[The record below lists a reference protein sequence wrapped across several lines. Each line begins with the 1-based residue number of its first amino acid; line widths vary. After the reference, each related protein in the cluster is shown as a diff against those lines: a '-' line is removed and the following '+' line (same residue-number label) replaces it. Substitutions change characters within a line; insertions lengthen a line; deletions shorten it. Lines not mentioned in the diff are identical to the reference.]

1 MPLPKIATPQYTLD
15 LPSTGKS
22 IKYRPFLVKEEK
34 ILILAL
40 ESEDVIQITS
50 AIKQILKDCIITKG
64 IKVEELP
71 TFDIEYIFLNV
82 RAKSVGEAIELIVT
96 CSDDGTTE
104 VPVKVYIDEIQV
116 QKDPNHSTDINLGD
130 GLVLRMKYPSLN
142 EFIANNFD
150 FSSKK
155 NSSTEQINKSF
166 DIVSSCIDIVFNAD
180 ESWAAADCTKKE
192 LNDWIE
198 TLTPQQFQEVEKFF
212 NTMPKL
218 AHTFKVTNPNTKKE
232 SEVTLEGLTSF
243 FG

>member
-1 MPLPKIATPQYTLD
+1 MPLPKIATPTYELT
-15 LPSTGKS
+15 LPSSGKS

-40 ESEDVIQITS
+40 ESQDIKQITT
-50 AIKQILKDCIITKG
+50 AIKQVLKECILTKG

-82 RAKSVGEAIELIVT
+82 RGKSVGEAIDLIIT
-96 CSDDGTTE
+96 CSDDGETE
-104 VPVKVYIDEIQV
+104 VSVKIFIDEIQV
-116 QKDPNHSTDINLGD
+116 QRDPEHSQEIKLDDNL
-130 GLVLRMKYPSLN
+130 LLKMKYPSLN
-142 EFIANNFD
+142 EFIKNNFD
-150 FSSKK
+150 FSGEDA
-155 NSSTEQINKSF
+155 STIEKSF
-166 DIVSSCIDIVFNAD
+166 DIISSCIDMVYSAE
-180 ESWAAADCTKKE
+180 ESWSAADCTKKE

-198 TLTPQQFQEVEKFF
+198 TLTSNQFQEIEKFF

-218 AHTFKVTNPNTKKE
+218 AHTFKVKNPKTGVE

>member
-1 MPLPKIATPQYTLD
+1 MPLPKIATPQYELI
-15 LPSTGKS
+15 LPSTGKA

-40 ESEDVIQITS
+40 ESQDVKQITS
-50 AIKQILKDCIITKG
+50 AIKQVLKDCIITKG

-82 RAKSVGEAIELIVT
+82 RGKSVGEAIEIIVT
-96 CSDDGTTE
+96 CSDDGITE
-104 VPVKVYIDEIQV
+104 VPVKIYIDEIQV
-116 QKDPNHSTDINLGD
+116 QKNPEHSQEIKLDESLILK
-130 GLVLRMKYPSLN
+130 MKYPSLN
-142 EFIANNFD
+142 EFIKNNFD
-150 FSSKK
+150 FSS
-155 NSSTEQINKSF
+155 NDMSSIEKSF
-166 DIVSSCIDIVFNAD
+166 DIVSSCIDMVFNAD
-180 ESWAAADCTKKE
+180 ECWAAADCTKKE

-198 TLTPQQFQEVEKFF
+198 TLTSQQFQEIEKFF

-218 AHTFKVTNPNTKKE
+218 SHTFKVTNPNTKAE